1 MRFDAVVQMPL
12 RENVSKALDQA
23 SYYLL
28 TLPRRI
34 QEVKEAAEAVYNTP
48 TQGNRK

>member
-1 MRFDAVVQMPL
+1 MEDAVVEMPL
-12 RENVSKALDQA
+12 RKSISEALDQA
-23 SYYLL
+23 SYYLT

-48 TQGNRK
+48 HQGQRK